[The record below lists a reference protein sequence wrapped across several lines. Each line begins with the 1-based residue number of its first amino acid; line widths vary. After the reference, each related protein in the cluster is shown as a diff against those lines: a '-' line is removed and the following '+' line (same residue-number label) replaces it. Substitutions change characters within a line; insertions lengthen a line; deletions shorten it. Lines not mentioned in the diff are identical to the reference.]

1 VTWNQTG
8 PLVADLTWDQVKI
21 RLARGALAILPIGA
35 GAKQHGLHLPMNT
48 DQIVA
53 EHLAHALASRLDALI
68 WPTLSY
74 GFYPAF
80 TAYAG
85 SVSLTSQT
93 FKATVGEIIDG
104 LLGFGAARVL
114 VLDTGLSTNWPVG
127 KAISECANG
136 SQVRHIK
143 VFSGQR
149 FLEAAEV
156 LREQTLGSHADEL
169 ETSLMLAIAPERV
182 DMTRASASPISAGGP
197 VPGPL
202 TPDDPTSLNYSPS
215 GSLGDPTLASR
226 EKGLILLRAILDDL
240 QEGAS

>member
-8 PLVADLTWDQVKI
+8 PLVADLTWDQVKV

-53 EHLAHALASRLDALI
+53 EHLAHALASRFDALI
-68 WPTLSY
+68 WPTLTY

-114 VLDTGLSTNWPVG
+114 VLDTGLSTNWHVG

-182 DMTRASASPISAGGP
+182 DMTRASASPISAGRP

-202 TPDDPTSLNYSPS
+202 TPDDPTSSNYSPS